1 MTIAWQPG
9 RPPYSSSTISASTQR
24 LGDFGAILDDPEASE
39 ADIALSFRHYINND
53 FAATDEGK
61 QAIDHLHQLG
71 EVDNLV
77 TFTKHS
83 QAGSQSFTQDFSASN
98 PVVVSSP
105 ASEPA
110 AAAELSSNASDY
122 DDAPG
127 VIDLRATSDETPG

>member
-9 RPPYSSSTISASTQR
+9 RPPYSSSTISASAQR

-39 ADIALSFRHYINND
+39 ADITLSFRHYINTE
-53 FAATDEGK
+53 FAATAEGK
-61 QAIDHLHQLG
+61 QAIDHLRQLG

-83 QAGSQSFTQDFSASN
+83 QAGSQSCTKDFSTSN
-98 PVVVSSP
+98 PVVSSSP

-110 AAAELSSNASDY
+110 AVELSSNASDY

-127 VIDLRATSDETPG
+127 VIDLRTSDETPG